1 MNLDDALSAHIKWKF
16 RLGKFIDGISEEALN
31 HRTVCKDNLCTLG
44 QWIHGEGAKFKG
56 LREYRQL
63 LNKHANLHVLAA
75 ELVKR
80 VEKGEKAGA
89 KAMLAGPFAKVS
101 NETVV
106 AIVELKQA
114 VELLEAPQAE
124 ISTPTPVEL
133 APPPRFLRADL
144 SNNSSA
150 G

>member
-1 MNLDDALSAHIKWKF
+1 MNLDDALNAHIQWKS
-16 RLGKFIDGISEEALN
+16 RLSKFIDGESGEALDY
-31 HRTVCKDNLCTLG
+31 RTVGKDTHCALG

-63 LNKHANLHVLAA
+63 LNKHAGFHVQAA

-80 VEKGEKAGA
+80 VDKGERAGA
-89 KAMLAGPFAKVS
+89 KAMLAGPFTKAS

-106 AIVELKQA
+106 AILELKS
-114 VELLEAPQAE
+114 VIELLDTPREE
-124 ISTPTPVEL
+124 ISPSPTASPQL
-133 APPPRFLRADL
+133 PRFLRADL
-144 SNNSSA
+144 GETPTS